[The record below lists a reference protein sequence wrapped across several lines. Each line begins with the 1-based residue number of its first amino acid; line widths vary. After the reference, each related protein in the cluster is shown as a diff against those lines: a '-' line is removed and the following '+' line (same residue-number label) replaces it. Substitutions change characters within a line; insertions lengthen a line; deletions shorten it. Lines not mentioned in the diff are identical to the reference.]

1 MDEKS
6 IRCFRC
12 GAHPNVLINMT
23 VNEAE
28 FKMCPQCFADFGL
41 FLQGHAI
48 DKMVCVERGH
58 YIRKKEDDE

>member
-28 FKMCPQCFADFGL
+28 FKLCPQCFADFGL
-41 FLQGHAI
+41 FLQGNVI
-48 DKMVCVERGH
+48 DRMVRVERGH
-58 YIRKKEDDE
+58 RIRKEDNE